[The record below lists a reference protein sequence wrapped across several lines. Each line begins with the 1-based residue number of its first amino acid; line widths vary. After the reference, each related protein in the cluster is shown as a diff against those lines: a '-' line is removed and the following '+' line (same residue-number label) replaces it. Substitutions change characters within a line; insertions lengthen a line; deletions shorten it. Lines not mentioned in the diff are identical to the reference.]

1 MAERKAHIVND
12 KERTKDIKI
21 EENVDF
27 SSMFLSDHVL
37 SGLHAAGFLRP
48 SPIQLAAI
56 PLGRCGLDLVVQA
69 KSGTGKTCVFV
80 VAALEMI
87 SVTASTTQVLVLAP
101 TREVAVQITQVF
113 SSVGS
118 SMPELRV
125 ATFIG
130 GINLAEDKAKLRRC
144 HVAVGTPGRITH
156 LVDLKLLNLDNIRLF
171 VLDEADQM
179 LSGQFTD
186 VVVQLALALPLNK
199 QMLALSATY
208 TEEVAKVAENLMRS
222 ASHVRLGRECP
233 SLLGVGQFVML
244 MPYHHRQHIIQE
256 SKYTQLLAILS
267 TVTFNQCLVFSNSQ
281 LRAESI
287 CNKLRASGWPA
298 SHLTGGQ
305 KQKDRLAAL
314 EALCSYK
321 CRVLV
326 STDLAARG
334 LDSEHVNLV
343 VNLDLPQ
350 HHATYLH
357 RVGRAGRF
365 GSKGAAITLAT
376 EGDEWQAMRAI
387 TTLANVK
394 VKLLGEEW
402 PSTLTQKD
410 SIKAEEVEFLPEEEV
425 AKWLKTNSTSY
436 KQKSSKEDTNSTS
449 QQHKS
454 SPKYD
459 SKTKNQKNKQD
470 VKSSSSKQKR
480 VEMNG
485 SDTISSE
492 GKEKDS
498 GDSGK
503 ENRKTN
509 SQPIMIASEP
519 KYITNEIRETAKTK
533 SRKENYN
540 TENKA
545 LQEASSDTEK
555 MPMPRNQNKN
565 NKNKVLQEAAVMTEK
580 SPTGN
585 QNNNSENEISQ
596 EAPTNAE
603 KAPLVVEDKT
613 DKELMEEAANKA
625 ETGSPPNKNN
635 SIETVFFNKV
645 PHTMRV
651 NSVGSLIKRLNQK
664 GGCAGA
670 KQETLCGDG
679 DIDEKVKKAIKLKE
693 RMTKQKDDY
702 NKVVSLLQDLNF
714 ISPSVTCSYADIL
727 SDIQERYD
735 KALTT
740 KDDTHVVK
748 IPSIPNQLKPTEEDL
763 EALENYCKTIY
774 EDVEQKRCETEKA
787 WAGTKVDISIALQMI
802 IEGKDPAT
810 LLDKGTADAA
820 QVDQNTAMT
829 DSHSQGL
836 SRPLDSPPEDEVS
849 SEIPGNKTSDDACSQ
864 ARQENVKANVS
875 NTESTSNIKLRDQT
889 SVRKKLNKSHLKHNN
904 EESSSSREPE
914 QQRSVINCK
923 FKETDSSRKTKTR
936 SEREATKR
944 KYKKKHPKSE
954 FLGDEAYGDSNKDL
968 TPPCESGPNNY
979 DWYSHYYQQQQH
991 HYQEPHY
998 SNDTQEDVVNN
1009 GYPGNH
1015 WTTDQP
1021 GFQGYQHP
1029 NYSHYT
1035 NYNQYSNHSHYT
1047 GYNHYPSA
1055 YDHYSGAPSTSTDDL
1070 YWRQNAFIESAC
1082 KFAAMMEYVQTMGRV
1097 SAAVAQ
1103 DFYSRKTHTDEKHAK
1118 HKL

>member
-1 MAERKAHIVND
+1 MAERKAHNVND

-101 TREVAVQITQVF
+101 TREVAVQISQVF
-113 SSVGS
+113 SAVGS

-130 GINLAEDKAKLRRC
+130 GISLAEDKAKLRRC

-186 VVVQLALALPLNK
+186 VVVQLAVALPLNK

-256 SKYTQLLAILS
+256 TKYTQLLAILS

-305 KQKDRLAAL
+305 KQRDRLAAL

-343 VNLDLPQ
+343 VNLDLPP

-376 EGDEWQAMRAI
+376 EGDEWQTMRAI

-394 VKLLGEEW
+394 VKLLDEEW
-402 PSTLTQKD
+402 PSNLTQKG
-410 SIKAEEVEFLPEEEV
+410 SSKAEEVEFLPEEEV

-454 SPKYD
+454 SPKHD

-485 SDTISSE
+485 SDNTSSE

-509 SQPIMIASEP
+509 SQPIMIVSEP
-519 KYITNEIRETAKTK
+519 KYTANEVRDTAKTN
-533 SRKENYN
+533 SRKKNNN
-540 TENKA
+540 TENKVHV

-555 MPMPRNQNKN
+555 RPMPSNQNKK
-565 NKNKVLQEAAVMTEK
+565 NKKKVLQEAAVLTEK
-580 SPTGN
+580 SPTEN

-603 KAPLVVEDKT
+603 KTPLVIEDNT
-613 DKELMEEAANKA
+613 DKELMEEAADKA
-625 ETGSPPNKNN
+625 ETGSPQNKNN
-635 SIETVFFNKV
+635 SIETVIFNKV

-679 DIDEKVKKAIKLKE
+679 DIDDKVKKAAELNK
-693 RMTKQKDDY
+693 RMTKQEDDH

-714 ISPSVTCSYADIL
+714 VSPSVTCSYADIL
-727 SDIQERYD
+727 SDIQEKYD
-735 KALTT
+735 KTLTT
-740 KDDTHVVK
+740 KDDTHIVK

-763 EALENYCKTIY
+763 EALENYCKTIH
-774 EDVEQKRCETEKA
+774 ENVEQKRCEIEKA
-787 WAGTKVDISIALQMI
+787 WAGTKLDISIALQMI
-802 IEGKDPAT
+802 IDGKDPTT
-810 LLDKGTADAA
+810 LLDKGTSDAA
-820 QVDQNTAMT
+820 QVDQNAAVA
-829 DSHSQGL
+829 DSQGL

-849 SEIPGNKTSDDACSQ
+849 SEIPSNKPSDDACSQ

-875 NTESTSNIKLRDQT
+875 NTDSTSNIKLRDQT

-904 EESSSSREPE
+904 EESSSSREEPE
-914 QQRSVINCK
+914 QQQSVINYK

-944 KYKKKHPKSE
+944 KHKKKHSESE
-954 FLGDEAYGDSNKDL
+954 FLGDEAYGDSHKDL
-968 TPPCESGPNNY
+968 TPPCEFGPNNY
-979 DWYSHYYQQQQH
+979 DWYYHYYLQQQQQQH

-998 SNDTQEDVVNN
+998 SSQNNNTQDDAVND
-1009 GYPGNH
+1009 GYLGNH

-1035 NYNQYSNHSHYT
+1035 NYNQYSHHSHYT
-1047 GYNHYPSA
+1047 GYNHYPAA
-1055 YDHYSGAPSTSTDDL
+1055 YD
-1070 YWRQNAFIESAC
+1070 QNAYIESAC

-1118 HKL
+1118 HAL